1 MNQITTQKLSET
13 EQNTLKL
20 LEAINHRDEKTALA
34 LIDAGICIDMSIPQI
49 NPRIKITPLSYAIK
63 VGLSSVALKL
73 IKNGA
78 DIHVKYPGIYE
89 TITDAACQRCSKDVV
104 IALIE
109 KGATI
114 ENKEN
119 IKNEWLPDIQKAR
132 QTYQEKH
139 RQDIQKQ
146 LNALIALSATTD
158 LWGRM
163 DTRDKEA
170 VIIALS
176 RHLTSEE
183 KRFLT
188 NQRNQ
193 KDNC

>member
-1 MNQITTQKLSET
+1 MNQITTQTFSET

-20 LEAINHRDEKTALA
+20 FEAINHKDEKTALA
-34 LIDAGICIDMSIPQI
+34 LIDDGICIDMNIPQI
-49 NPRIKITPLSYAIK
+49 DPRIKFTPLSYAVK
-63 VGLSSVALKL
+63 MGLSSVALKL

-78 DIHVKYPGIYE
+78 DIHVDYPGMYE
-89 TITDAACQRCSKDVV
+89 TITDAACQKCSKDVV

-114 ENKEN
+114 EHKEN
-119 IKNEWLPDIQKAR
+119 IKNEWLPDIQKTR

-146 LNALIALSATTD
+146 LNALIALSTTTNLWDRMETTD
-158 LWGRM
+158 
-163 DTRDKEA
+163 KED
-170 VIIALS
+170 VIRALS
-176 RHLTSEE
+176 KHLTLEE
-183 KRFLT
+183 KRFLI
-188 NQRNQ
+188 NQRNP